1 MVVYKHQS
9 FEWYLYRS
17 TFLRF
22 LGVSNATFAAG
33 PDPPFYTARVR
44 VRATPKIGPWGGC
57 PPPTYK
63 GAHSEIFSHFP
74 LKGNSMSKRFR
85 VVQAKD
91 IPGRDKPLWLRI
103 GTAFE
108 KEGKMRI
115 KLDVLPMP
123 NKDSEVWLSLFED
136 DGQGAPGAAAGGFS
150 SAGSAGAFSAP
161 IGEAAGMPGS
171 NDLDDD
177 ALPF

>member
-1 MVVYKHQS
+1 
-9 FEWYLYRS
+9 
-17 TFLRF
+17 
-22 LGVSNATFAAG
+22 
-33 PDPPFYTARVR
+33 
-44 VRATPKIGPWGGC
+44 
-57 PPPTYK
+57 
-63 GAHSEIFSHFP
+63 
-74 LKGNSMSKRFR
+74 MSKRFR

-91 IPGRDKPLWLRI
+91 IPGREKPLWLRI

>member
-1 MVVYKHQS
+1 
-9 FEWYLYRS
+9 
-17 TFLRF
+17 
-22 LGVSNATFAAG
+22 
-33 PDPPFYTARVR
+33 
-44 VRATPKIGPWGGC
+44 
-57 PPPTYK
+57 
-63 GAHSEIFSHFP
+63 
-74 LKGNSMSKRFR
+74 MSKRFR

-115 KLDVLPMP
+115 KLDVSPLP

-136 DGQGAPGAAAGGFS
+136 DGQGAPGTAAGSFS

-161 IGEAAGMPGS
+161 IGEAAAAPRS
-171 NDLDDD
+171 DLDD
-177 ALPF
+177 AIPF